1 MPRLTPMMRQYLKLK
16 EQYKDAI
23 LLFRLGDFYEMFN
36 EDAKIASKIL
46 NIVLTRRGEGETEW
60 PMCGIPYHALD
71 SYLSKLVK
79 AGYKVAIAEQLEE
92 PSKAKKVVKRGVIR
106 VVTPGTIIEENMLEQ
121 TSNNYLAALNF
132 GNKRIGVAFVD
143 VSTGEFLVSEIPYS
157 KTLVELTN
165 ELAKMQP
172 AEILI
177 PEKYKNDTILKAKI
191 SEACDAIIT
200 VDEDWHFNPENAEY
214 LLKEHFKIISLD
226 AFGLNEKYSAIG
238 AAGAIMAY
246 LKKTQM
252 NSLENIITIKYYQT
266 EQYMILD
273 NISQRNLELVTNIID
288 RTQKHTLLDVI
299 LKCNTS
305 MGARLLKQ
313 WLLRPLMDVEEIKE
327 RQDAIEEFMNNTFMR
342 MDLREILT
350 EIQDIE
356 RITTR
361 ILFGSCNARDL
372 LALGKTLSKIPK
384 IKEILSKA
392 NSSLNSK
399 LVDKLQTLDEIA
411 EMILKGIVDDPPTTI
426 KDGGMIREGYSKELD
441 EIRNSAK
448 TFKDWIVQLQ
458 EKERR
463 RTGIKSL
470 KVRFNKVF
478 GYYIEVTK
486 PNLHLVPPD
495 YIRKQTT
502 VSGERF
508 ITPELKEKEDSILSA
523 EERAKRLELQIFENM
538 RSKVVSKAKEI
549 QTTARSLAQLDVLAS
564 LAEVALQNEYHRP
577 IVDNSDVIEI
587 KDGRHPVVEQMIDE
601 PFVPN
606 DTEMNTSDKRTLIIT
621 GPNMAGKSTY
631 MRQVALIVILAQMG
645 SFVPAAQARIG
656 IVDRIFT
663 RVGAY
668 DFLTMQQSTFAVE
681 MTETANILNNAT
693 KRSLILLDE
702 VGRGTSTYD
711 GMSLAWAIAEYITK
725 KIKARTMFATHFH
738 HLTELENQIE
748 GIVNLHMQAK
758 ETKEGI
764 ILIRKVVPG
773 GTDKSYGI
781 QVAKLAGIPDEVI
794 RRSKQILMQLEK
806 EKIEVSNDILT
817 VPLQTTLEGLVE
829 PDPVLEKIKEIDINR
844 MTPIDALLLLKELKD
859 MLEEREEK

>member
-106 VVTPGTIIEENMLEQ
+106 VVTPGTIIEENMLDQ
-121 TSNNYLAALNF
+121 TSNNYLASINF

-177 PEKYKNDTILKAKI
+177 SEKYKNDTVLKAKI

-200 VDEDWHFNPENAEY
+200 VAEDWHFNPENAEY
-214 LLKEHFKIISLD
+214 LLKEQFKIISLD
-226 AFGLNEKYSAIG
+226 AFGLNEKYGAIG

-266 EQYMILD
+266 EQYMVLD

-288 RTQKHTLLDVI
+288 RTQKHTLLDVL

-313 WLLRPLMDVEEIKE
+313 WLLRPLMAVDEIKE
-327 RQDAIEEFMNNTFMR
+327 RQDAIEDFMNNTFMR

-392 NSSLNSK
+392 NSDLNSR
-399 LVDKLQTLDEIA
+399 LADELQALDEIA

-426 KDGGMIREGYSKELD
+426 KEGGMIREGYSKELD

-523 EERAKRLELQIFENM
+523 EERAKRLELQIFEDM